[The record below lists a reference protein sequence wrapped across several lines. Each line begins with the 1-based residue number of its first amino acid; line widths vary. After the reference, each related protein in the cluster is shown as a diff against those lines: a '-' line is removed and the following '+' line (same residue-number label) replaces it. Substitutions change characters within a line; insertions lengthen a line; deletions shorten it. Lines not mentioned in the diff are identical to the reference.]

1 MHATT
6 ENLGVAGKLGAEA
19 VDVTELS
26 LRELAFS
33 DNTVLDIAVRRRLT
47 ELDEPREIVAGWQSA
62 L

>member
-6 ENLGVAGKLGAEA
+6 ENHAVAGTLGADT

-33 DNTVLDIAVRRRLT
+33 ENTVLDIAVRRRLT